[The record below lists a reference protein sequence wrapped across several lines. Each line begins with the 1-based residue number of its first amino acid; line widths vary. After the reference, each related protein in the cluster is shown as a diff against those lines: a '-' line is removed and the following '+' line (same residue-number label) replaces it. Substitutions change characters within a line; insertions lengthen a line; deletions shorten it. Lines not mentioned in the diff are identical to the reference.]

1 MAIATDGE
9 DLGSRASVDRFTWI
23 KDNWLLIAGI
33 TGGVGSLFSF
43 VYLNFYKP
51 AISPVNINV
60 KLDMILDPRV
70 KDDELVVGA
79 KKQAIPVKV
88 SISAENKSDSKSLLL
103 KDPFWV
109 AYGVQLISADEEGNV
124 IRPAEVH
131 RTFNE
136 RFALNSK
143 ARSIGLR
150 MGQYKF
156 ATTMVGAGR
165 IFGSDKIRPKEI
177 LQGERIIPVPRDT
190 YDFLQIRIVVPT
202 INDSDEAKK
211 ILTQAQV
218 LGYTSK
224 IEAFFCKPVTKGT
237 DCDPLTPQQAEKLD
251 AQTTYTIG
259 EIWLDNDLASL
270 KMRKK

>member
-1 MAIATDGE
+1 
-9 DLGSRASVDRFTWI
+9 
-23 KDNWLLIAGI
+23 
-33 TGGVGSLFSF
+33 
-43 VYLNFYKP
+43 
-51 AISPVNINV
+51 
-60 KLDMILDPRV
+60 MILDPRV

-79 KKQAIPVKV
+79 KKQAIPIKV
-88 SISAENKSDSKSLLL
+88 SISAENKSDTKSLLL

-124 IRPAEVH
+124 IRPTQVH
-131 RTFNE
+131 KTFNE

-177 LQGERIIPVPRDT
+177 LQGERIIPVPRNT
-190 YDFLQIRIVVPT
+190 YDFLQIRVVVPT

-211 ILTQAQV
+211 VLTQAQV
-218 LGYTSK
+218 LGYTSQ
-224 IEAFFCKPVTKGT
+224 IEASFCHPVTNGT

-270 KMRKK
+270 KMPKK

>member
-1 MAIATDGE
+1 MAIATHEE
-9 DLGSRASVDRFTWI
+9 DLGSPVTDSWIKWI

-33 TGGVGSLFSF
+33 TGGVGSFFSF
-43 VYLNFYKP
+43 VYLNLYKP

-70 KDDELVVGA
+70 KDDELVVEA

-88 SISAENKSDSKSLLL
+88 TISAENKSDSKNLLL

-124 IRPAEVH
+124 IKPAEVH

-136 RFALNSK
+136 KFSLNSK

-177 LQGERIIPVPRDT
+177 LQGERIIPVPRNN
-190 YDFLQIRIVVPT
+190 YDFLQIRVVVPT
-202 INDSDEAKK
+202 INDSIESKT
-211 ILTQAQV
+211 IRTQAQ
-218 LGYTSK
+218 LFGNTSM
-224 IEAFFCKPVTKGT
+224 IEASFCNPAMKGT
-237 DCDPLTPQQAEKLD
+237 DCDPLTPMQAEKLG

-270 KMRKK
+270 KMSKK

>member
-9 DLGSRASVDRFTWI
+9 DIGSRVTVGWIKWI

-33 TGGVGSLFSF
+33 TGGVGSFLSF
-43 VYLNFYKP
+43 VYLNLYKP

-70 KDDELVVGA
+70 KDDELVVKA

-88 SISAENKSDSKSLLL
+88 SISAENKSDSKNLLL

-109 AYGVQLISADEEGNV
+109 AYGVQLISADEDGNV
-124 IRPAEVH
+124 IKSAEVH
-131 RTFNE
+131 RRFNE
-136 RFALNSK
+136 SFALNSM

-150 MGQYKF
+150 MGQYRF

-177 LQGERIIPVPRDT
+177 LQGERIIPVLRDT
-190 YDFLQIRIVVPT
+190 YDFLQIRVVVPT
-202 INDSDEAKK
+202 IDDSDAAKK

-218 LGYTSK
+218 FGDTSM
-224 IEAFFCKPVTKGT
+224 IEAFFCNPVTKGT
-237 DCDPLTPQQAEKLD
+237 DCNPLTPQQAEKVG

-270 KMRKK
+270 KLRNK